1 MMEPPYSH
9 GSGGSSLARI
19 INRVGAPLLRAGIP
33 LVNLSKD
40 SLLKSARRRTGLSD
54 LGRYFSREGFQILL
68 QSLEKDA
75 NLHILGRRGIRR
87 ECLRLLCNN
96 LRIQDD
102 LKHHPEIVK
111 GPIRRPVFI
120 VGLPRTG
127 TTLLHNLLACDPSA
141 RAPLMWE
148 LYHPS
153 PPPTTETRT
162 SDPRIAIAKRRVRRL
177 LKVAPHLTLI
187 HPMDPEGPDECFH
200 LFKNS
205 FMSPAFMMM
214 ANVSRYLRWLYA
226 QDMVPAYRYYRKQL
240 QLLQWRCP
248 GDHWILKSPSHL
260 PFLDSLL
267 SVFPDA
273 CIIQTHRDPLKI
285 VPSFCSLVLTGWRMS
300 SDRIDLKEV
309 GNQCLKN
316 LGVSVDRGMATR
328 ESARKNHSF
337 DLQYR
342 DLIADPIG
350 SVHRIYRHFDLNSG
364 SQMQKRMELH
374 LYATRRAGKGI
385 HRYALDTFGLKAA
398 EMKQIFSAYVRK
410 FNIEQE

>member
-9 GSGGSSLARI
+9 GSEGSPLARI
-19 INRVGAPLLRAGIP
+19 INRVGSPLLRAGIP

-40 SLLKSARRRTGLSD
+40 SLLKSARRRTGLSEP
-54 LGRYFSREGFQILL
+54 GRYFSREGFQILL
-68 QSLEKDA
+68 QSLEKNA

-96 LRIQDD
+96 LQIQDD

-162 SDPRIAIAKRRVRRL
+162 SDPRIAIAEKRVRRL
-177 LKVAPHLTLI
+177 LRVAPHLALI

-205 FMSPAFMMM
+205 FMSPAFMLI
-214 ANVSRYLRWLYA
+214 ANVIPYMEWLLA
-226 QDMVPAYRYYRKQL
+226 QEMTPAYRYYRQQL

-248 GDHWILKSPSHL
+248 GEYWILKSPSHL
-260 PFLDSLL
+260 PFLDSLFA
-267 SVFPDA
+267 VFPDA
-273 CIIQTHRDPLKI
+273 CIIQTHRDPLRV
-285 VPSFCSLVLTGWRMS
+285 VPSFCSLVLTGWQMS
-300 SDRIDLKEV
+300 SNRVDVNNV
-309 GNQCLKN
+309 GRQCLNILKIF
-316 LGVSVDRGMATR
+316 LDRSMAVR
-328 ESARKNHSF
+328 EPGRTDQVF
-337 DLQYR
+337 DLQYT
-342 DLIADPIG
+342 DLVLDPIAA
-350 SVHRIYRHFDLNSG
+350 VHRIYNHFGLNVG
-364 SQMQKRMELH
+364 SHMEKRMGRYLAE
-374 LYATRRAGKGI
+374 TRRYRNGRHEYSLGA
-385 HRYALDTFGLKAA
+385 FGLNKEEIGGMYSDYIKNFSI
-398 EMKQIFSAYVRK
+398 EM
-410 FNIEQE
+410 E